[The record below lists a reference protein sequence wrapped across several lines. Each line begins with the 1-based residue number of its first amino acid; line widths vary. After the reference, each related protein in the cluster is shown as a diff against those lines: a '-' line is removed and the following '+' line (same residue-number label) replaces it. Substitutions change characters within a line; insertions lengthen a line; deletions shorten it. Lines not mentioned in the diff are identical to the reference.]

1 MMRAADEPRKPRRG
15 GERMATAAKQS
26 SKSKSEDGPGTIE
39 RTAELSEQVLEQV
52 KEGQESAI
60 GAVRKFMNAV
70 DEALPPDG
78 EGPSRRQ
85 QVIDSALDMSEKLV
99 HSQYAF
105 INGVVHS
112 TREALGAGKKA

>member
-1 MMRAADEPRKPRRG
+1 
-15 GERMATAAKQS
+15 MATAAKQS